1 MISEFIYELTINLV
15 TPIVFVN
22 EELEKIRRGYQRDI
36 KCGKLK
42 DVLFS
47 NPELSRWLFLSF

>member
-22 EELEKIRRGYQRDI
+22 GELEKILLGYQKDI
-36 KCGKLK
+36 K
-42 DVLFS
+42 
-47 NPELSRWLFLSF
+47 